1 MKRYQIVELTNESNH
16 AGTKATLDISLI
28 AERLGFKKLDLRMRT
43 SEDGYIAKIE
53 RQMGYLVD
61 WSGCYSKINKN
72 SVVLLQH
79 PFHYPQLIRN
89 KCLCDLKKK
98 KNVKFISV
106 IHDVEKLRGFRYNE
120 YYKKEFQVML
130 DIADVMIVHNDVM
143 KKFFIEYGVPEEK
156 LVVLNI
162 FDYLQSDTESD
173 KKIFFEKSITIAGN
187 LDTEKCKYLVQ
198 LEKLKDLNINLYGP
212 NYNPK
217 MKNIENIHYQGS
229 LPVNEIPKYLD
240 RGFGLVWD
248 GNSINGCCGQAGE
261 YLRYN
266 NPHKLSLYLSSGI
279 PVIIWKKAAEAEF
292 VRNNNLGILV
302 DKLDELENIL
312 GQLDKEKYEEMCN
325 SVKKIAERLKK
336 GYYGEHA
343 LLKAL
348 ERL

>member
-162 FDYLQSDTESD
+162 FVIYNLIQ
-173 KKIFFEKSITIAGN
+173 KVIKRYFLKS
-187 LDTEKCKYLVQ
+187 Q
-198 LEKLKDLNINLYGP
+198 L
-212 NYNPK
+212 
-217 MKNIENIHYQGS
+217 
-229 LPVNEIPKYLD
+229 
-240 RGFGLVWD
+240 
-248 GNSINGCCGQAGE
+248 
-261 YLRYN
+261 
-266 NPHKLSLYLSSGI
+266 
-279 PVIIWKKAAEAEF
+279 
-292 VRNNNLGILV
+292 
-302 DKLDELENIL
+302 
-312 GQLDKEKYEEMCN
+312 
-325 SVKKIAERLKK
+325 
-336 GYYGEHA
+336 
-343 LLKAL
+343 
-348 ERL
+348 

>member
-1 MKRYQIVELTNESNH
+1 
-16 AGTKATLDISLI
+16 
-28 AERLGFKKLDLRMRT
+28 
-43 SEDGYIAKIE
+43 
-53 RQMGYLVD
+53 
-61 WSGCYSKINKN
+61 
-72 SVVLLQH
+72 
-79 PFHYPQLIRN
+79 
-89 KCLCDLKKK
+89 
-98 KNVKFISV
+98 
-106 IHDVEKLRGFRYNE
+106 
-120 YYKKEFQVML
+120 
-130 DIADVMIVHNDVM
+130 
-143 KKFFIEYGVPEEK
+143 
-156 LVVLNI
+156 
-162 FDYLQSDTESD
+162 
-173 KKIFFEKSITIAGN
+173 
-187 LDTEKCKYLVQ
+187 
-198 LEKLKDLNINLYGP
+198 
-212 NYNPK
+212 

-279 PVIIWKKAAEAEF
+279 PVIIWEKAAEAEF